1 MRKNPEVDRWF
12 AEKKPPS
19 EGAMRRVREIILSAD
34 PRMTELLQYG
44 TLSFAYEGGFASFV
58 QVPKKQV
65 TLMFNVGKQIPGRFP
80 HLEGTGPNAR
90 FMRFADLADVEANAM
105 ELGDIARAW
114 CELKSSAGAARGPRR
129 PTAS

>member
-1 MRKNPEVDRWF
+1 MKRNPDVERWF
-12 AEKKPPS
+12 AEKKPPN
-19 EGAMRRVREIILSAD
+19 EKAMRRVREIILSAD

-44 TLSFAYEGGFASFV
+44 TLSFAYQAGFASFV

-65 TLMFNVGKQIPGRFP
+65 TLMFNVGKQIPGRFT

-90 FMRFADLADVEANAM
+90 FMRFAGEAEVEARAK

-114 CELKSSAGAARGPRR
+114 CELKAPAAKPKARGG
-129 PTAS
+129 